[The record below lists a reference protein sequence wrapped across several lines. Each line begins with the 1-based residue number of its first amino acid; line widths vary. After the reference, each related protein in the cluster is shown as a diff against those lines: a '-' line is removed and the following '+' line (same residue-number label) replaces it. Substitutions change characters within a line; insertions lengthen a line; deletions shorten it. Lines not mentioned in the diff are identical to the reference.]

1 MGRGAERWLRVAMAE
16 PAEEE
21 ELPVPGESGD
31 GPLCPLL
38 PAGGGTSFVRCP
50 FWPSPPPSGLPAAS
64 AVCSRPLRGGRGN
77 AALRGDAGA
86 ASLPSPARSGG
97 AVLSGLFVGLK
108 AWLCVGPMAASLLG
122 AETVKWL
129 VCVL

>member
-97 AVLSGLFVGLK
+97 AERWRGVKRTVCGVK
-108 AWLCVGPMAASLLG
+108 SL
-122 AETVKWL
+122 A
-129 VCVL
+129 VCWTYGSFIARC

>member
-38 PAGGGTSFVRCP
+38 PAGGGDLVRPVP
-50 FWPSPPPSGLPAAS
+50 FL
-64 AVCSRPLRGGRGN
+64 AVP
-77 AALRGDAGA
+77 
-86 ASLPSPARSGG
+86 ASLRPARRLGR
-97 AVLSGLFVGLK
+97 VLPSSEGR
-108 AWLCVGPMAASLLG
+108 
-122 AETVKWL
+122 TR
-129 VCVL
+129 